1 MRTVFFVSV
10 STAWLAAAVASP
22 TLAADEPGGPAAAN
36 DEEAAYTRALEKRA
50 DDVLA
55 VLRLND
61 PAKVA
66 HVREAV
72 INQYRGL
79 RKLHDARDAT
89 IKALQSRPNPDG
101 GGPGKQI
108 EAERA
113 RADAASSALNDR
125 FLAALAADLS
135 PEQVE
140 AVKDK
145 MTYNKLQ
152 VTYNAYLAILPE
164 LTPAQ
169 KQFIFDTLKEARD
182 KATYAGSSEEKSEV
196 FNKYKG
202 RVNNYLSAH
211 GYDLKRAEK
220 EAAER
225 RKQAK

>member
-1 MRTVFFVSV
+1 MFFVSA
-10 STAWLAAAVASP
+10 AWLATAVASP
-22 TLAADEPGGPAAAN
+22 TLAGDEPGGPPVAT
-36 DEEAAYTRALEKRA
+36 DEDAVYARVLEKRA
-50 DDVLA
+50 SDVLG
-55 VLRLND
+55 VLGLDD
-61 PAKVA
+61 PAKA
-66 HVREAV
+66 ARVREAV

-79 RKLHDARDAT
+79 RSLHDARDAN
-89 IKALQSRPNPDG
+89 IKALQGRPNPDG
-101 GGPGKQI
+101 GEPGKLI
-108 EAERA
+108 DAERA

-152 VTYNAYLAILPE
+152 VTYNAYLAMLPD

-169 KQFIFDTLKEARD
+169 KRFIFDTLKEARD
-182 KATYAGSSEEKSEV
+182 RATYAGSAEEKSDV

-202 RVNNYLSAH
+202 RINNYLSAQ

-220 EAAER
+220 QAAER
-225 RKQAK
+225 RKQSK